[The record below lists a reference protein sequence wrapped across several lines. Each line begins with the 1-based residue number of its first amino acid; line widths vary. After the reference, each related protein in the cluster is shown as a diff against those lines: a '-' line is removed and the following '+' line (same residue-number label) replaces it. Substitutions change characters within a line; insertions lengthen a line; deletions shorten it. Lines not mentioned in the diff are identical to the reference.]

1 MRVSN
6 FRPLPGESVTAN
18 PCGMMAFHQL
28 RSCPKIGS
36 PWKLAGVIYSLLR
49 SSGRMLTSFVTR
61 PQRFG
66 RSPHPSFKT
75 MRWPNGTHILAAR
88 TGAADKESLAVY
100 MTSES
105 RLSAQLLSS
114 SKRSFSD
121 GASLCDSAPLPR
133 PIRRGPTLRS
143 LRGASLLPFLVE
155 VTCLRPRRR
164 ERPRSCPATLR
175 LDWRWRLPA
184 H

>member
-6 FRPLPGESVTAN
+6 FRPLPRKSVTAN
-18 PCGMMAFHQL
+18 PCGRMAFHQL

-61 PQRFG
+61 PQGFG

-105 RLSAQLLSS
+105 RLRHGGHPHSSIFPADFRAPATICRCNSGALLTPTAKGRKPLTPKSTRSCRTRGSESLSS
-114 SKRSFSD
+114 
-121 GASLCDSAPLPR
+121 
-133 PIRRGPTLRS
+133 
-143 LRGASLLPFLVE
+143 
-155 VTCLRPRRR
+155 
-164 ERPRSCPATLR
+164 
-175 LDWRWRLPA
+175 
-184 H
+184 